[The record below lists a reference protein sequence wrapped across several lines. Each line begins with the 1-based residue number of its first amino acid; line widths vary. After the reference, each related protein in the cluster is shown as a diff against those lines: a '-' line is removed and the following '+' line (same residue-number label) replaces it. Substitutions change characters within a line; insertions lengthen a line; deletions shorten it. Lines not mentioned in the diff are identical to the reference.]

1 MKTYRY
7 RGHSMS
13 DPAKYRTKEEVDDV
27 KKNRDPIDLLREKL
41 EAAKVSEDSFKAVD
55 AEVKA
60 IVAEA
65 VEFAKESPEP
75 DPAELYTEIYLEAAQ

>member
-1 MKTYRY
+1 
-7 RGHSMS
+7 MS

-27 KKNRDPIDLLREKL
+27 KKNRDPIDHLRDRLEK
-41 EAAKVSEDSFKAVD
+41 AKVSEDAFKAID

-65 VEFAKESPEP
+65 MEFAKNSPEP
-75 DPAELYTEIYLEAAQ
+75 DPSELYTDVYLEAAQ

>member
-1 MKTYRY
+1 
-7 RGHSMS
+7 MS
-13 DPAKYRTKEEVDDV
+13 TVEQQ
-27 KKNRDPIDLLREKL
+27 
-41 EAAKVSEDSFKAVD
+41 
-55 AEVKA
+55 VKA